1 MSQDF
6 FSASIGERVYFI
18 NPAGRENSCIV
29 TTKGAYEL
37 FKLQEFGYKFLPKLT
52 VHNNLEPCESCSA

>member
-29 TTKGAYEL
+29 TPKGAYEL

-52 VHNNLEPCESCSA
+52 VHKSEATCTSCEG